1 MPDLRR
7 IASPCPPA
15 PCSAPSFAHTPTR
28 ATPSTPPA
36 VAQLTHVPDTT
47 GGRLHAALGVR
58 VGERVKK
65 KGRKLRPSS
74 FEWARASR
82 HTERCLP
89 ITSHGLTSGSSLFRA
104 TLRRSAT
111 GPECSPTPAAKY
123 PPARR

>member
-28 ATPSTPPA
+28 ATPSTPLA

-65 KGRKLRPSS
+65 
-74 FEWARASR
+74 RA
-82 HTERCLP
+82 
-89 ITSHGLTSGSSLFRA
+89 GSSGLSHSNGPGLRDTPSDTYRSPVTALRLDHPFFEQLFVAQPQVRNVRRPQPQNILQRA
-104 TLRRSAT
+104 
-111 GPECSPTPAAKY
+111 
-123 PPARR
+123 